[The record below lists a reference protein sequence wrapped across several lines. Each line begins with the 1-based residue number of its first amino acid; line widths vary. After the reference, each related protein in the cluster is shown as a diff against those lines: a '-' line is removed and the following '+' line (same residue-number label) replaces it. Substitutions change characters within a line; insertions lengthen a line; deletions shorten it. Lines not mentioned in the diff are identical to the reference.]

1 MIKLPESLQTMQEGA
16 VICQITDLMNSDYQ
30 DIDKLKDLL
39 ENQDL
44 YAVVD
49 ACDAAIFGTE

>member
-1 MIKLPESLQTMQEGA
+1 MQEGA

-30 DIDKLKDLL
+30 DIDKLKELL